1 MRLYLFFFQVGDII
15 IGLPSNGVHS
25 NGFSLIHKLMKKA
38 GLTLQDKAPFSKE
51 GLTLGKSFVI
61 SKVLCNNLTCKW

>member
-1 MRLYLFFFQVGDII
+1 MKKTSSKLNGLLYFFVKVGDII

-38 GLTLQDKAPFSKE
+38 GLSLSDKAPFSKE
-51 GLTLGKSFVI
+51 GHTLGKYLILHF
-61 SKVLCNNLTCKW
+61 